1 MFLKLAHQVWKDH
14 LKPGNSAID
23 ATCGNGYDTDVLA
36 RFDLAHLYVFD
47 IQKKALN
54 STKSR
59 VGENKNISYHLEC
72 HSTFSSVKGSVDLIV
87 YNLGYLPGGNKSL
100 TTNVQTTIKS
110 IETGT
115 LLLNP
120 GGLISCMLYPGH
132 PEGARE
138 ESALLDLTANFSSKK
153 FQISHHRSVNRS
165 RAPSLLLIQ
174 KIIY

>member
-1 MFLKLAHQVWKDH
+1 MFLKRAHQVWKDH
-14 LKPGNSAID
+14 LKPGDFAID
-23 ATCGNGYDTDVLA
+23 ATCGNGRDTEVLA

-54 STKSR
+54 STEFR

-72 HSTFSSVKGSVDLIV
+72 HSTFSSVKGPVDLIV
-87 YNLGYLPGGNKSL
+87 YNLGYLPGGDKSL

-110 IETGT
+110 IKAGVV
-115 LLLNP
+115 LLNP

-132 PEGARE
+132 YEGARE
-138 ESALLDLTANFSSKK
+138 KSALLELTANFSPKK
-153 FQISHHRSVNRS
+153 FQIFHHRSVNRS
-165 RAPSLLLIQ
+165 KAPSLLLIQ